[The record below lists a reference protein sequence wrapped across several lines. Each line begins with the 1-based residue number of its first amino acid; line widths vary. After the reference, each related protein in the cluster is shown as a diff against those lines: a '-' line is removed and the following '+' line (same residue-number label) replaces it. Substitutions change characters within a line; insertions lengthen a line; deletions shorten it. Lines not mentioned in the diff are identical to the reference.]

1 MKTILTPKYMFAYKY
16 AAIAHTCPRLEFKPY
31 TGFLLEVVEST
42 TDQLVIDDTDGDMI
56 SPIPDQTIEHVETI
70 AQSTI
75 GERILSDEEHDATS
89 GGEIVDT
96 EPTTSVE
103 SFHTGI
109 PYMDDLFGEYEGE
122 NDEQEKNASEAPTS
136 AKEAY
141 VLDACKLMF
150 DNGNE
155 QNVEVIQYTSSV
167 LAAHLGGVYRTITTE
182 VVPTVETLINDI
194 NIESD
199 NIRNMSDSSELAS
212 YLDINNSAITQLNW
226 SDMSSLGNANT
237 IINNVKQFSGFKGDN
252 MLSFNAVRS
261 VMTKW
266 PTTVENTKISNAV
279 RDNIINRIALELDG
293 KTVVHHDELKMID
306 ETDDGG
312 IEPEAIIEK
321 SEEIASEALQSFHTS
336 LNNTSYASESIWS
349 DIKKKIK
356 EVFTSTETHA
366 DRLSKISMSKYSA
379 VKKEDLPDNKVTLL
393 NKKFANEL
401 YTILNR
407 NYMVVEKLI
416 RQFNTITVGTTTAQS
431 DAIIDMGNKLTR
443 ELPGYKKESTAIY
456 NLFSSNSTKSSVKD
470 SEWKIGD
477 LAIVSKLIELSKRYR
492 YINNNLHTNEILNIL
507 EDRYDAEGNTNK
519 DFENSAI
526 FNCILVIEYYVAYSG
541 YLMSNVVKTCLR
553 IVDAY
558 DKALE
563 SVGSEGFDYNNSELI
578 TASEAW
584 FDRIT
589 LPKLVAKIRDYL
601 TDMTKNY
608 ETLSKIDLSKYSK
621 IDISS
626 NKVEVLNLDYAIK
639 LLNLVEKVNVDVS
652 MVEEDGD
659 NLKANP
665 DLAIDMSKKYKN
677 IAEQIKSITGM
688 TSSDFNKASI
698 EKHLDKYTSFVT
710 VKQSGYSIDKI
721 KMLLTK
727 MKKLNDV
734 FDSIPN
740 VLLSGR
746 FSRGQWFI
754 LFIASLFVPI
764 PGSSIIS
771 LGGAIFGR
779 DKATADALNTMHDT
793 AKTFY
798 GVNNA
803 LFNAIITSIKNV
815 IECYDKPAVES
826 IIPYMDDLFGE
837 HEGEDDEQEQNASE
851 VSKAAATEVYNIVA
865 TSMGYERLT
874 KYLHHIMQ
882 NRDAGVQVRTLMSM
896 VASYPK
902 TLELYRTIDLGISS
916 TDTQI
921 IRNNVSTVMDVLS
934 TVGVQLLTYRKHF
947 KDNNVLILSKDLV
960 NSDMLPIFEQQHGTM
975 EDISRHILHRYTL
988 LNSDTPYGG
997 VRIAEVLNSKQ
1008 TISAEHFKL
1017 CDETKRELDLREG
1030 GINILAY
1037 NKVLTKYLEM
1047 TPSDKLPI
1055 GMSMSNFIRENL
1067 QLVNKTSAL
1076 LKYSE
1081 YAMDDCVYRFLFDLW
1096 YRDKPVYQQMYHKF
1110 TNKYRQMYESTYDNI
1125 TTQQRM
1131 QADAEVLS
1139 DIALEFIMDKFVV

>member
-16 AAIAHTCPRLEFKPY
+16 AAIAHACPTLEFKPH

-42 TDQLVIDDTDGDMI
+42 TDQLIIDDTDGDMI
-56 SPIPDQTIEHVETI
+56 SPIPDQTVEHVETI
-70 AQSTI
+70 IQPSV
-75 GERILSDEEHDATS
+75 GERILADEEYD
-89 GGEIVDT
+89 VDSVDNS
-96 EPTTSVE
+96 PTTGVE
-103 SFHTGI
+103 SYHTGV
-109 PYMDDLFGEYEGE
+109 PYMDDLFGENEGE
-122 NDEQEKNASEAPTS
+122 YNEQEKNASEVPSS

-141 VLDACKLMF
+141 ILDACKLMF
-150 DNGNE
+150 DKGNE
-155 QNVEVIQYTSSV
+155 QNVEVIQHTSSV

-182 VVPTVETLINDI
+182 VVPTVESLINDI
-194 NIESD
+194 NTESD

-212 YLDINNSAITQLNW
+212 YLDISNAAITKLNW
-226 SDMSSLGNANT
+226 ADMSVLGNANT

-252 MLSFNAVRS
+252 MLSFNAVKS

-266 PTTVENTKISNAV
+266 PTTVENTKISNTV
-279 RDNIINRIALELDG
+279 KDGIINRIALELDG
-293 KTVVHHDELKMID
+293 KTVVQHDELKMID
-306 ETDDGG
+306 ETDNGG

-321 SEEIASEALQSFHTS
+321 SEEIASEALQSFYTS
-336 LNNTSYASESIWS
+336 VSNTSYASESIWS

-356 EVFTSTETHA
+356 EVFTSTDAHA
-366 DRLSKISMSKYSA
+366 DNLSKISMSKYST
-379 VKKEDLPDNKVTLL
+379 VKKEDLPNNVVTLL

-401 YTILNR
+401 YTTLNR

-416 RQFNTITVGTTTAQS
+416 RQFNTVTVGTTTAQS

-443 ELPGYKKESTAIY
+443 ELPGYKNEGTALHS
-456 NLFSSNSTKSSVKD
+456 LFSNNSTKSSVKN

-477 LAIVSKLIELSKRYR
+477 LAIVPKLIDLSKRYR
-492 YINNNLHTNEILNIL
+492 YIGNSLHEADIIRVLSSKYG
-507 EDRYDAEGNTNK
+507 EDGSVNK
-519 DFENSAI
+519 DFNNETMY
-526 FNCILVIEYYVAYSG
+526 NCLLVIEYYVAYSG

-626 NKVEVLNLDYAIK
+626 NKVEVLNLDYALK
-639 LLNLVEKVNVDVS
+639 LLKLVETVDVDIA
-652 MVEEDGD
+652 MVEQDGD
-659 NLKANP
+659 NLKANS

-793 AKTFY
+793 AKIFY

-803 LFNAIITSIKNV
+803 LFNAIIASIKNV

-826 IIPYMDDLFGE
+826 IIPYMDDLLGE

-851 VSKAAATEVYNIVA
+851 VSKAVATEVYHMVA
-865 TSMGYERLT
+865 SSLGYERLT

-882 NRDAGVQVRTLMSM
+882 NRDAGVQTKTLMDM
-896 VASYPK
+896 VTSYPK
-902 TLELYRTIDLGISS
+902 VLELYRTLDLGISS

-960 NSDMLPIFEQQHGTM
+960 NSDMLPTFEQQHGTM

-988 LNSDTPYGG
+988 LNADTPYEG
-997 VRIAEVLNSKQ
+997 VRIAEVLNNKQ
-1008 TISAEHFKL
+1008 AIASEHFKL
-1017 CDETKRELDLREG
+1017 CDETKRQLDLKEG
-1030 GINILAY
+1030 GVNLLAY

-1047 TPSDKLPI
+1047 TPSDKLPM

-1081 YAMDDCVYRFLFDLW
+1081 YSMDDCVYRFLFDLW
-1096 YRDKPVYQQMYHKF
+1096 YRDRPVYQQMYNKF
-1110 TNKYRQMYESTYDNI
+1110 TNKYRQVYESSYDDI